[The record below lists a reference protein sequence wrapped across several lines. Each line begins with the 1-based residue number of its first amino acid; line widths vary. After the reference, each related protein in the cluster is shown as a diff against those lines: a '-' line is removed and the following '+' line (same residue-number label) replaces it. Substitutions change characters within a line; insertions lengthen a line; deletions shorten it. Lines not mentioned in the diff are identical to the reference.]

1 VVLVNYYSASAAE
14 IIAGAL
20 QDHDRA
26 VVIGTPTFGKGLV
39 QTLYELDQGVALKL
53 TTARWF
59 TPSGRTI
66 QREADTNVTELAA
79 LLDSAGTEADSTI
92 SNRPI
97 FHTDA
102 GRVVRG
108 GGGIVP
114 DVVVRP
120 DTLTVGERA
129 FIDQLG
135 DKVAE
140 YRDVLVSY
148 ALEVKGA
155 NRVTSEEF
163 EVSPAMTADVLRRLR
178 AKGVT
183 MSDTVFNGGA
193 SLVQEHVGY
202 EVARYVFGRGGELR
216 RRAAEDL
223 QLQRA
228 LAILREADSPAELMT
243 HATASAAA
251 ASAR

>member
-1 VVLVNYYSASAAE
+1 MVLVNYYSASAAE

-26 VVIGTPTFGKGLV
+26 VVVGMPTFGKGLV
-39 QTLYELDQGVALKL
+39 QTLYELDKGVALKL

-66 QREADTNVTELAA
+66 QREGDTDELELVAMA
-79 LLDSAGTEADSTI
+79 DSAGEADSTI
-92 SNRPI
+92 SKRPI

-120 DTLTVGERA
+120 DTLTVSERA

-135 DKVAE
+135 DKVAD
-140 YRDVLVSY
+140 YRDVLVTY
-148 ALEVKGA
+148 ALEAKGA
-155 NRVTSEEF
+155 NNISAEDF
-163 EVSPAMTADVLRRLR
+163 EVTPAMTAEVLRRLR

-183 MSDTVFNGGA
+183 MSDTVFSGGE
-193 SLVQEHVGY
+193 SLVKSHVGY
-202 EVARYVFGRGGELR
+202 EIARYVFGRTGELR
-216 RRAAEDL
+216 RRAADDL

-228 LAILREADSPAELMT
+228 IAMLREADSPAELMT
-243 HATASAAA
+243 HATASAAER
-251 ASAR
+251 SSR